1 MSDDFVILL
10 AEDEPNDVE
19 LVQLALKSVGINRVQ
34 VVRDGEEVVDYLAA
48 KKKYANRSQ
57 NPFPAL
63 ALLDIKMPKM
73 TGLEVLEWL
82 RGRHNPRLRR
92 LPVIIM
98 SSSSEQ
104 KDIDRAYELG
114 VNAYL
119 VKPHA
124 FSELVDVLKA
134 TTDFWR
140 DIAAHPR
147 V

>member
-48 KKKYANRSQ
+48 KKKYANRGQ